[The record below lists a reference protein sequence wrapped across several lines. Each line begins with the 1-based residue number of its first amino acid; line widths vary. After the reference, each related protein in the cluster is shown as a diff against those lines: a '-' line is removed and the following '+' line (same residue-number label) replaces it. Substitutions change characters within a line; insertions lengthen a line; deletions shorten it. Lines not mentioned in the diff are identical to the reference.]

1 MAGSAN
7 YLLRFGADAGSV
19 TKAITGINR
28 DVSSLNSQASKLK
41 TAFNLTGDTSVLQ
54 KRLTVLNQALYG
66 TQKKSRL
73 LKQELAEMKAAPGFD
88 ANSVK
93 AQSLTRSIGKT
104 DAEAEKLKAQIS
116 NVKAGGL
123 DSAAN
128 SAGKLKTH
136 IGAGAVAMGTF
147 VGNLAG
153 NLVGKAFSLIKDNA
167 GAAVDRID
175 TLANS
180 TRNFT
185 NMGVKTSVVNKEMKN
200 LQSAIQGLPTPLDSA
215 VSGVQLLTSSMNGD
229 MAGSVEVF
237 KALNDGILGFG
248 GTSEQV
254 TNTITQLSQ
263 AFSNGKI
270 DAETWN
276 SMIDSGLGPT
286 LNSLAKTMG
295 MTTGELKAG
304 LSDGTVSVEEF
315 NKGLVNLDKNGGGG
329 IKSLAQ
335 IAADGTKGIS
345 TSFANAKTAVVRG
358 VGEMITQANNGIK
371 GLDITTPLGKI
382 SGIGDIISQA
392 GAVAEGALG
401 SLAGMI
407 APTIGAIGTAFQGLV
422 TSMAGMNFSNVT
434 AALSQIKLPP
444 IDITPLTNL
453 ATSVVP
459 MLSSAFASLRFDGLV
474 NLANAIIPAV
484 MAGFQTF
491 LGWVVPAIQPLLNA
505 FVNLWNA
512 IQPVATI
519 IASVLTPA
527 FQVLGSFLGGFVGGV
542 MGTLTFAFNAAAIAI
557 RALTPVVSMVAGV
570 FRSLSP
576 VISMIAGILGTV
588 LGASVN
594 LIGAT
599 FSRVGAAIGRAWQSM
614 SGVVRGA
621 SNTVRSI
628 IQAVGNVIRTVAN
641 VFRSSGSSMGG
652 AIRGAASVIRGAG
665 SSIMG
670 VARNIIG
677 SFRGIGGRIASGFS
691 GVLGKIGSHFS
702 GAVSKIGSYF
712 SGVSSIGR
720 NIVNGIVSGVTGAAG
735 SLYSALS
742 NLAGNALSAAKKKLG
757 IHSPSR
763 VFRDEVGRYITQGIG
778 VGMEKE
784 SLSSSAE
791 GVKKRLL
798 NDFSGTQLNSNLA
811 NGVVSSPQG
820 ASATSNSSMVFNIS
834 ANTKSDASSIANEV
848 KLVLRQNGIK
858 AR

>member
-54 KRLTVLNQALYG
+54 KRLTVLNKALYG

-93 AQSLTRSIGKT
+93 AQRLTRSIGKT

-382 SGIGDIISQA
+382 SSIGDIISQA
-392 GAVAEGALG
+392 GAAAEGALG

-407 APTIGAIGTAFQGLV
+407 APTIGAIGTAFQGLS

-484 MAGFQTF
+484 MQGFQTF

-505 FVNLWNA
+505 FVGLWNA

-519 IASVLTPA
+519 IAGVLAPA
-527 FQVLGSFLGGFVGGV
+527 FQVLGAFLGGFVSGV
-542 MGTLTFAFNAAAIAI
+542 MSGLTFAFQAVTVVIQ
-557 RALTPVVSMVAGV
+557 ALTPVIGFLAGV
-570 FRSLSP
+570 FKALSP
-576 VISMIAGILGTV
+576 VISFVAGILGTV

-594 LIGAT
+594 I
-599 FSRVGAAIGRAWQSM
+599 VGGIFKAVGSAIGGAWRSM
-614 SGVVRGA
+614 SSVVSGA
-621 SNTVRSI
+621 SNVVKSI
-628 IQAVGNVIRTVAN
+628 IQVVGNIIKTVAG
-641 VFRSSGSSMGG
+641 VFKGAGSSMGG
-652 AIRGAASVIRGAG
+652 AIKGAASVIRGAG
-665 SSIMG
+665 SAIGNTAKSII
-670 VARNIIG
+670 R
-677 SFRGIGGRIASGFS
+677 FFTGIGGKIAGFFS
-691 GVLGKIGSHFS
+691 GVGGKIASKFSGVIGKIKGFFS
-702 GAVSKIGSYF
+702 GAAKIGSYVVDGIK
-712 SGVSSIGR
+712 SGI
-720 NIVNGIVSGVTGAAG
+720 TGAIGGLVNTAANMAKK
-735 SLYSALS
+735 AL
-742 NLAGNALSAAKKKLG
+742 GAAKKALG

-791 GVKKRLL
+791 QVKQRLL
-798 NDFSGTQLNSNLA
+798 NDFSGTQLNTSLA
-811 NGVVSSPQG
+811 NGSLLTSQGVSQ
-820 ASATSNSSMVFNIS
+820 ASNSSMVFNIS
-834 ANTKSDASSIANEV
+834 ANTKSDASAIANEV

>member
-315 NKGLVNLDKNGGGG
+315 NKGLINLDKNGGGG

-407 APTIGAIGTAFQGLV
+407 APTIGAIGTAFQGLA

-484 MAGFQTF
+484 MTGFQSF
-491 LGWVVPAIQPLLNA
+491 LGWVVP
-505 FVNLWNA
+505 A

-570 FRSLSP
+570 FRALSP

-588 LGASVN
+588 LGAAVN
-594 LIGAT
+594 VIGAT
-599 FSRVGAAIGRAWQSM
+599 FSRVGSAIGRAWQSM
-614 SGVVRGA
+614 SSVVRGA

-641 VFRSSGSSMGG
+641 VFRSSGSSMGS
-652 AIRGAASVIRGAG
+652 AIRSAASVIRGAG
-665 SSIMG
+665 NTIKG
-670 VARNIIG
+670 VATSIIG
-677 SFRGIGGRIASGFS
+677 FFRGIGGKIASGFS
-691 GVLGKIGSHFS
+691 GVVGKIT
-702 GAVSKIGSYF
+702 SKF
-712 SGVSSIGR
+712 SGVMGRIKGMFTGAADIGR
-720 NIVNGIVSGVTGAAG
+720 NIVEGIKSGITGAIGGLVSTAASMAKQALG
-735 SLYSALS
+735 S
-742 NLAGNALSAAKKKLG
+742 AKKALG

-791 GVKKRLL
+791 GVKNRLL

-811 NGVVSSPQG
+811 NGVVSSSQG

-834 ANTKSDASSIANEV
+834 ANTKSDASAIANEV

>member
-7 YLLRFGADAGSV
+7 YMLRFGADAGSV
-19 TKAITGINR
+19 TKAITGINGDLR
-28 DVSSLNSQASKLK
+28 SLNSQSRNLK
-41 TAFNLTGDTSVLQ
+41 SAFTLTGDTSVLQ
-54 KRLTVLNQALYG
+54 QRLRVLQQTLTG
-66 TQKKSRL
+66 TEKKGEL
-73 LKQELAEMKAAPGFD
+73 LKKELADMKASPGFD
-88 ANSVK
+88 ANSK
-93 AQSLTRSIGKT
+93 RAQQLTRDIAKT
-104 DAEAEKLKAQIS
+104 DTEATKLKAEIA
-116 NVKAGGL
+116 NVEAGGL
-123 DSAAN
+123 DDVSSSADKASHSLGVGKIAVGAFLGSLASKAVTTFASVVGRAFEGVGQDIISASDGIQKFQSTMGFAGKSAGEIQKLTNASKKYADDTVYDLTDVLNTTAQLGAN
-128 SAGKLKTH
+128 GVKNYGQLVQASGNLNAVAGGNADTFKSVAMVMTQTAGAGKLT
-136 IGAGAVAMGTF
+136 TE
-147 VGNLAG
+147 NW
-153 NLVGKAFSLIKDNA
+153 N
-167 GAAVDRID
+167 
-175 TLANS
+175 
-180 TRNFT
+180 
-185 NMGVKTSVVNKEMKN
+185 
-200 LQSAIQGLPTPLDSA
+200 
-215 VSGVQLLTSSMNGD
+215 
-229 MAGSVEVF
+229 
-237 KALNDGILGFG
+237 
-248 GTSEQV
+248 
-254 TNTITQLSQ
+254 QLSDAIPGASGKLQ
-263 AFSNGKI
+263 EAMKKNGAFTGNFR
-270 DAETWN
+270 DAMEKGQI
-276 SMIDSGLGPT
+276 S
-286 LNSLAKTMG
+286 
-295 MTTGELKAG
+295 AG
-304 LSDGTVSVEEF
+304 EF
-315 NKGLVNLDKNGGGG
+315 NKAIMQLGMTDVAK
-329 IKSLAQ
+329 K
-335 IAADGTKGIS
+335 AAAS
-345 TSFANAKTAVVRG
+345 TSTFEGAFGNMQASFVTAGLDFLNQFKKPITDGMTAISNAVPKLSKAFG
-358 VGEMITQANNGIK
+358 AGLQNMGKQAN
-371 GLDITTPLGKI
+371 DITTPLGNLVNTVKTI
-382 SGIGDIISQA
+382 A
-392 GAVAEGALG
+392 GE
-401 SLAGMI
+401 I
-407 APTIGAIGTAFQGLV
+407 TNAFANMDLSNL
-422 TSMAGMNFSNVT
+422 TSAFSN
-434 AALSQIKLPP
+434 LKLPTL
-444 IDITPLTNL
+444 DFTPLTTL
-453 ATSVVP
+453 VYTIVP
-459 MLSSAFASLRFDGLV
+459 AIANAFANLHFDGLV

-791 GVKKRLL
+791 QVKQRLL
-798 NDFSGTQLNSNLA
+798 NDFSGTQLNTGIA
-811 NGVVSSPQG
+811 NGSLLTSQGVSQ
-820 ASATSNSSMVFNIS
+820 ASNSSMVFNIS
-834 ANTKSDASSIANEV
+834 ANTKSDASAIANEV